1 MNFAPISRRDGYEIS
16 TDPGRLDL
24 DAVHAFLTTSYWSPG
39 VPRDTVERA
48 ARGSL
53 PFGLYAPDGA
63 QVGYARVV
71 SDGASFAWIADVYV
85 LEAHRGHRLGV
96 WLMETVLAHP
106 QLRDLRRITL
116 ATKDAHGLYE
126 RFGFRPLPDPERYM
140 LLRPGDR

>member
-1 MNFAPISRRDGYEIS
+1 MNPADDGYEVS
-16 TDPGRLDL
+16 TDQARLDI
-24 DAVHAFLTTSYWSPG
+24 DAMHAFLTTSYWSPG
-39 VPRDTVERA
+39 VSRELVERG

-71 SDGASFAWIADVYV
+71 TDGASFAWVADVYV
-85 LEAHRGHRLGV
+85 LEGHRGRGLGI

-106 QLRDLRRITL
+106 TLTGLRRITL

-126 RFGFRPLPDPERYM
+126 RFGFRVLPDPERYM
-140 LLRPGDR
+140 SLRPGEC